1 MITSTL
7 KYFFNLRVI
16 LFVRKKHFRDK
27 IANASSGIHRLLFK
41 TTETKSDKEVRHT
54 DSPINRLCSQKGY
67 IVKFDHVNSFSCLR
81 SIACEILHLEPHATK
96 ARARLMADTW
106 RGFTDIPPTKTLKI
120 IHGKYTWFRFT
131 DIPRVLTI
139 IMKSL
144 LSGF

>member
-1 MITSTL
+1 M
-7 KYFFNLRVI
+7 R
-16 LFVRKKHFRDK
+16 
-27 IANASSGIHRLLFK
+27 RLGFTDYYSK
-41 TTETKSDKEVRHT
+41 QQKPKSDKEVRHT
-54 DSPINRLCSQKGY
+54 DSPINQLCSQKGY

-96 ARARLMADTW
+96 ARARLAADTW

-139 IMKSL
+139 IIEVTLERFLTKSPHLMKL
-144 LSGF
+144 